1 MEVLKIVKILSHLNA
16 QVESGFSVN
25 SDLVV
30 ENLSKESLV
39 ARCQLY
45 DVIRT
50 VGIGN
55 VQITRL
61 ILQNVL

>member
-30 ENLSKESLV
+30 ENLPKESLV
-39 ARCQLY
+39 A
-45 DVIRT
+45 
-50 VGIGN
+50 
-55 VQITRL
+55 
-61 ILQNVL
+61 